1 MRRSR
6 RSPLLDGEIAK
17 SGPGMG
23 VDDAEGCLFL
33 LESLGKECKH
43 GVLDDVGKVAGMVS
57 MTIIHGGLVAI
68 EVAPG
73 QANSFDFGSETYGN
87 RPLHLRGHHP

>member
-1 MRRSR
+1 
-6 RSPLLDGEIAK
+6 
-17 SGPGMG
+17 
-23 VDDAEGCLFL
+23 
-33 LESLGKECKH
+33 
-43 GVLDDVGKVAGMVS
+43 VLDDVGKFAGMVS

-87 RPLHLRGHHP
+87 RPLHLRGRDA